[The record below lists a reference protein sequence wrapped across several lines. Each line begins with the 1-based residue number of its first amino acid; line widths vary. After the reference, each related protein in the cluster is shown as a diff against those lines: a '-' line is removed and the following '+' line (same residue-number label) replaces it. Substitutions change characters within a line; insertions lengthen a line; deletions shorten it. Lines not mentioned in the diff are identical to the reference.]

1 MPRPGPGDNG
11 KTLKVWIESLDE
23 KNYLVPSD
31 LTVGWFC
38 FSIRKWIHLRAEDA
52 LFLSTMAFHP
62 TVPQRVSYTRS
73 IMKKTSFY
81 TLPSV
86 WNGCLRSRR
95 WGSKERWWSFLDIH
109 FLLQIKTPFF
119 FRTCTYCLRLS
130 LQFLLTGGVMVNT
143 ASVLLLF
150 PLFTLL
156 SHSALGVLIVSF
168 CHIQWLF
175 FFISFITT
183 QWAQNPNNPFLSLLS
198 LGR

>member
-11 KTLKVWIESLDE
+11 KTLEVWIENLNE

-38 FSIRKWIHLRAEDA
+38 FSIRKWIHLCAEDA
-52 LFLSTMAFHP
+52 LFLSTMSFHP
-62 TVPQRVSYTRS
+62 TVPQGVSYTRS
-73 IMKKTSFY
+73 IMNKISFY

-86 WNGCLRSRR
+86 WNICLWSRG

-109 FLLQIKTPFF
+109 FLLQVKTPSFF
-119 FRTCTYCLRLS
+119 FRTCTNCLRLS
-130 LQFLLTGGVMVNT
+130 LQSLLAGGVMVDT

-150 PLFTLL
+150 PFFTLL
-156 SHSALGVLIVSF
+156 SHSALDILIVSF

-175 FFISFITT
+175 LF
-183 QWAQNPNNPFLSLLS
+183 PF
-198 LGR
+198 